1 MMFHISIIIYILKYC
16 NNHSKLIYVIQHTGL
31 MAQSKDMGID
41 DMKFHEKGRHNIQL
55 GILRPRLSRKYPSIY
70 HLAGP
75 FDSLERIPKIQIY
88 RINGFNTQDFHS
100 NSDDY

>member
-1 MMFHISIIIYILKYC
+1 
-16 NNHSKLIYVIQHTGL
+16 

-88 RINGFNTQDFHS
+88 RINGFNTQDEWIILMIIKNVILIFVPHTIVQCIL
-100 NSDDY
+100 

>member
-1 MMFHISIIIYILKYC
+1 
-16 NNHSKLIYVIQHTGL
+16 

-55 GILRPRLSRKYPSIY
+55 DILRPRLSRKYPSIY

-88 RINGFNTQDFHS
+88 RINGFNTQDEWIS

>member
-1 MMFHISIIIYILKYC
+1 MDI
-16 NNHSKLIYVIQHTGL
+16 V
-31 MAQSKDMGID
+31 
-41 DMKFHEKGRHNIQL
+41 DMKFLETDLHNNL
-55 GILRPRLSRKYPSIY
+55 PDILRPRLSRKYPSIY

-88 RINGFNTQDFHS
+88 RINGFNTQD